1 MRDLPPAG
9 QPAPALSR
17 AGRSRGRCPAP
28 RSKRA
33 IAGWPHQVAPSTRPT
48 PLARRTWMH
57 RRPLVIASRTMLL
70 MMLIAAIALIGLGIF
85 TLARTDAPEVDGW
98 LRSIFG
104 QVFGVIAIGL
114 GLVLGAPGAVGLWA
128 MAGATK
134 STADPAL
141 SEMPRKVL
149 AGIGIST
156 VIIAAVILVAT
167 GSAVVLLNLALVA
180 LVALA
185 SLGLAGAVT
194 FSPHRGRAI
203 VSGIALCLVS
213 LGTLRLLAAAFLR

>member
-1 MRDLPPAG
+1 
-9 QPAPALSR
+9 
-17 AGRSRGRCPAP
+17 
-28 RSKRA
+28 
-33 IAGWPHQVAPSTRPT
+33 
-48 PLARRTWMH
+48 MH

-70 MMLIAAIALIGLGIF
+70 MMLIAALALIGLGIF

-98 LRSIFG
+98 LRTIFG

-114 GLVLGAPGAVGLWA
+114 GVVLGAPGAVGLWA

-134 STADPAL
+134 DTAEPAL
-141 SEMPRKVL
+141 AELPRKVL
-149 AGIGIST
+149 AGLGIGT
-156 VIIAAVILVAT
+156 VIVAAVILVVT

-213 LGTLRLLAAAFLR
+213 LGALRLLAAAFVR